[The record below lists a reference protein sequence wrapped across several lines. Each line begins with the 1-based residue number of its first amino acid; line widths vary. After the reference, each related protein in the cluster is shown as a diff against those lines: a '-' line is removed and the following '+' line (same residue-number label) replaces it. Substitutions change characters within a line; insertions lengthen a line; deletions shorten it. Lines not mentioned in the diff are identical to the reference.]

1 MQLPL
6 QLQRVGERGI
16 KSNVFI
22 TLIPAFFLK
31 EKEQTLV

>member
-6 QLQRVGERGI
+6 QLERVGERGI
-16 KSNVFI
+16 KSTIFI
-22 TLIPAFFLK
+22 PLIPAFSLK